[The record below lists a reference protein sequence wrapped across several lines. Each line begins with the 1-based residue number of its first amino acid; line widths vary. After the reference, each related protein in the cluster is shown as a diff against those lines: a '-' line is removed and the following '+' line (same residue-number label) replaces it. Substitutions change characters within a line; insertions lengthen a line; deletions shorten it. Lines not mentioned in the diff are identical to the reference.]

1 MRIDNTK
8 ENGRRGS
15 VHLTETP
22 LPLHPGK
29 HQDLKALLRYMCWVH
44 VFIVTSQLSS
54 QSKDFPVVNRKV
66 QFVFSKKG
74 LGWEKLL
81 SQCKKKKYSRQIL
94 STDGDT
100 LK

>member
-8 ENGRRGS
+8 ENGRHGS

-44 VFIVTSQLSS
+44 V
-54 QSKDFPVVNRKV
+54 

-74 LGWEKLL
+74 LGREKLL
-81 SQCKKKKYSRQIL
+81 SQCKKKKIL
-94 STDGDT
+94 KADFVHRRGHIKIK
-100 LK
+100 LNQEM